1 MLVCVHVCLTLL
13 IHIRGPLPPSG
24 HGDGGHCGK
33 EEGEAEDGEERQQD
47 QRDVKPASLVTVARL
62 PVASS
67 PASTVPAAPSAS
79 TSTVPT

>member
-62 PVASS
+62 PVSASS
-67 PASTVPAAPSAS
+67 ASTPIAAAPSAS
-79 TSTVPT
+79 PVPT